1 MSIWLKEGN
10 FAHIFKI
17 YGNMVRFFRL
27 CAIFVSFL
35 CATECFSQHTIS
47 VIPQPQWVDF
57 SEGTSVFQN
66 NLRISSPSKFKNE
79 AKYLAEALKLDFK
92 ISASLTKSSKGA
104 EIILETDKNANGK
117 AKEGYKL
124 AISNNKIRISAAENA
139 GIFYGIQSL
148 LQMLSVGGE
157 TLSVKN
163 CTITD
168 CPAYGWREMMLD
180 EARYFQGKAA
190 VKKLLDEMARLK
202 LNVFHWH
209 LTDDQGWRIEI
220 KKYPNLT
227 KIGSKRPCTGKA
239 YYWNSSEFDETP
251 HEGFYT
257 QADIKEI
264 VAYAEKLHIT
274 IVPEIEVLTHA
285 TAAIA
290 SYPWLGTTGDTI
302 GVECRMGTCHEVM
315 NIANPMTMQFIYDV
329 LDEVM
334 ALFPSKYIHV
344 GGDEI
349 MGDHWKQ
356 STEILKMKQGLG
368 ITEDF
373 ELQIYFLNKLSEHIA
388 QKHRHMIAWSDGIG
402 SAGKDYKMPV
412 SLAPGTVLQYWTG
425 NADDLNRILDMG
437 LQVIQSHTDGLY
449 FNAYL
454 PQAYQINCI
463 PENIAAQKHKQF
475 LGLGVELWTEF
486 DATPNQ
492 MFDHAFPRI
501 AAYAETAWSEASK
514 KNYDDFRQRLQ
525 PLLEQWKA
533 RGINVG
539 GMEENQ

>member
-17 YGNMVRFFRL
+17 YGNMIRFFRL

-35 CATECFSQHTIS
+35 CATECFSQHAIS
-47 VIPQPQWVDF
+47 VIPQPQRVDF

-124 AISNNKIRISAAENA
+124 AISNKKIRISAAENA

-227 KIGSKRPCTGKA
+227 KIGSKRPCTERLIIGTAPSLTKRRTKDFIHKPTSRKSLPMPK
-239 YYWNSSEFDETP
+239 NST
-251 HEGFYT
+251 
-257 QADIKEI
+257 
-264 VAYAEKLHIT
+264 
-274 IVPEIEVLTHA
+274 
-285 TAAIA
+285 
-290 SYPWLGTTGDTI
+290 
-302 GVECRMGTCHEVM
+302 
-315 NIANPMTMQFIYDV
+315 
-329 LDEVM
+329 
-334 ALFPSKYIHV
+334 
-344 GGDEI
+344 
-349 MGDHWKQ
+349 
-356 STEILKMKQGLG
+356 
-368 ITEDF
+368 
-373 ELQIYFLNKLSEHIA
+373 
-388 QKHRHMIAWSDGIG
+388 
-402 SAGKDYKMPV
+402 
-412 SLAPGTVLQYWTG
+412 
-425 NADDLNRILDMG
+425 
-437 LQVIQSHTDGLY
+437 
-449 FNAYL
+449 
-454 PQAYQINCI
+454 
-463 PENIAAQKHKQF
+463 
-475 LGLGVELWTEF
+475 
-486 DATPNQ
+486 
-492 MFDHAFPRI
+492 
-501 AAYAETAWSEASK
+501 
-514 KNYDDFRQRLQ
+514 
-525 PLLEQWKA
+525 
-533 RGINVG
+533 
-539 GMEENQ
+539 